1 MKYTKYIGM
10 VLVASGILA
19 ATSCTDFSDYNTAP
33 ESADLSADKTLWE
46 NISAN
51 PNLSQFASVLKRVGY
66 DKVLSE
72 SHTYTVWAPV
82 NGSFN
87 VDSLANISDAKV
99 IGQFVKNH
107 IADFSHLE
115 NDVKD
120 TTIYMLNEKLLPF
133 RNKLT
138 SNLTFDGQA
147 LAKNGSVYNYP
158 SVNGT
163 LYVMNRP
170 ATFRYNGYE
179 FIAEQEKLADS
190 LMNYVAKYESSYLDE
205 SKSVK
210 GEIRDGVQHYDD
222 SVMVV
227 VNSLTLGRLNAQ
239 IDNEDSLYTVLIPNN
254 GAWNSSYDRIKEY
267 YNYITPIA
275 YQDLSDP
282 AVGQTKGG
290 TCPTTSTGR
299 ATIMSAATGSKT
311 TTLAAAPVDAVIAD
325 TKAYW
330 SDSIAKTWMVK
341 NITFSETNKKYNSKL
356 TTDDLFVDNDTLYST
371 TRNRLTNLPY
381 LDQVTERVVPLSN
394 GHARIIT
401 GYPFYSWETYAPV
414 LRTRQVSRI
423 VTATGS
429 TWNNVNISGLPSSIV
444 QFEDDVKDG
453 VLRYVKATLPSTANA
468 APEMDFYINNVLSTT
483 YDVYLVVVPA
493 WLDNLDN
500 PEFVRKPY
508 TLRVDINYT
517 NEKNQ
522 QVTGRFDGETIQTEI
537 AQISKVKAFEVGKE
551 KIDTVKLG
559 RITFPICYANTEA
572 RPNIKVMSTLSTFN
586 ATNKRKYESELRIAN
601 IILKPMDV
609 VENEKNARK
618 ED

>member
-10 VLVASGILA
+10 VLVASGMLA
-19 ATSCTDFSDYNTAP
+19 AASCTDFSDYNTAP
-33 ESADLSADKTLWE
+33 VSSDLSADKTLWE

-87 VDSLANISDAKV
+87 VDSLANVSDAKV

-107 IADFSHLE
+107 IADYSHLE

-133 RNKLT
+133 RNKLS
-138 SNLTFDGQA
+138 SNLSFDGQT
-147 LAKNGSVYNYP
+147 LTMNGGVFNYP

-179 FIAEQEKLADS
+179 FIAEQKGVADS
-190 LMNYVAKYESSYLDE
+190 LMEYVAKYEQSYLDE

-227 VNSLTLGRLNAQ
+227 VNSLTMGRLNSQ
-239 IDNEDSLYTVLIPNN
+239 IDNEDSLYTVLIPTND
-254 GAWNSSYDRIKEY
+254 AWVTNYQKIKQY

-275 YQDLSDP
+275 YQDLTDP
-282 AVGQTKGG
+282 AVGQNKGG
-290 TCPTTSTGR
+290 TCPTTATGR
-299 ATIMSAATGSKT
+299 ATIMSATSGSKST
-311 TTLAAAPVDAVIAD
+311 ALAAAPFDAVISD
-325 TKAYW
+325 TKEYW
-330 SDSIAKTWMVK
+330 SDSISKAWLVRNMAY
-341 NITFSETNKKYNSKL
+341 SETNKKYNSKF
-356 TTDDLFVDNDTLYST
+356 TTGEAFTENDTLYST
-371 TRNRLTNLPY
+371 TRNQLTNAAY
-381 LDQVTERVVPLSN
+381 LGEVTEKVVSLSN
-394 GHARIIT
+394 GHARIIND
-401 GYPFYSWETYAPV
+401 YPFKSWETYAPV
-414 LRTRQVSRI
+414 IRTRDVARI

-429 TWNNVNISGLPSSIV
+429 GYNHVNITGLPSSVV
-444 QFEDDVKDG
+444 QFEDDVTDG
-453 VLRYVKATLPSTANA
+453 TLRYVKATLPSTANA
-468 APEMDFYINNVLSTT
+468 APEMDFYLNRVLSTT

-493 WLDNLDN
+493 WLDNQDVDG
-500 PEFVRKPY
+500 FVRKPY

-537 AQISKVKAFEVGKE
+537 AQISKVKAFEVGKDN
-551 KIDTVKLG
+551 IDTLKLG
-559 RITFPICYANTEA
+559 RVTFPICYANTEA
-572 RPNIKVMSTLSTFN
+572 RPNIKVMSTLATFN

-609 VENEKNARK
+609 VENEKDARK